1 MALAEADLK
10 QIVDHVRVNLYD
22 MLMEVAPRFSPGS
35 LSLHEGIIR
44 LQEELKNQ
52 RELMAAGFEAVDKRF
67 EDINKRFEAVDK
79 RFEDINKRFEA
90 VDRRFEDVNNRFEDI
105 NNRFEDINK
114 RFEAVDRRFEDLTAN
129 MNKRFEAVDKRFE
142 DLTANMNKRFEA
154 VDKRFEDLHKRFNG
168 LQWMVIV
175 GFVMIGTVLS
185 IFGFLSVS

>member
-105 NNRFEDINK
+105 NK

>member
-1 MALAEADLK
+1 
-10 QIVDHVRVNLYD
+10 
-22 MLMEVAPRFSPGS
+22 
-35 LSLHEGIIR
+35 
-44 LQEELKNQ
+44 
-52 RELMAAGFEAVDKRF
+52 
-67 EDINKRFEAVDK
+67 
-79 RFEDINKRFEA
+79 
-90 VDRRFEDVNNRFEDI
+90 
-105 NNRFEDINK
+105 
-114 RFEAVDRRFEDLTAN
+114 